1 MMKTKRSGLT
11 VMIFTV
17 IVFVFTSLLIAQN
30 EDDFISI
37 SPVEKKDTGTMM
49 EENTIKVEPVKKAET
64 QPAVAPEKVS
74 IPSERLASVEKITYL
89 DSKDKLEIRIITSDD
104 VKYKAT
110 ELEPPPN
117 DRILIQIFKCKV
129 DYKSIDVNKAGVNK
143 IRSAPHNSTAWV
155 VVDLSSKQ
163 RWKIR
168 NETKSIV
175 LEILKTSETRKED
188 ALVSKPAPS
197 SMIYRVLDVAA
208 KNLGKQTRIII
219 TTDGPIKYRIKKDAE
234 NKILTVNI
242 LNAVSAWKEGSINR
256 QIGNVASIDL
266 KENKQTKVIDI
277 NIKFLENLPYTVVR
291 DQNQILIDIDNVL
304 QTGQLPKKKL
314 DLNQR
319 LSINVQDASLPSVLR
334 LLSAQTGFEFSI
346 SPSVS
351 TAASVTI
358 REEDRPLYQI
368 LRDVLIPRQ
377 LYYEIQNNIIKVGSV
392 SELKSAKALRPKL
405 TKFYYPK
412 TMLADNLKK
421 LLDVQIGKEPL
432 MDLSVTVDNAGGMN
446 RIMLVG
452 TEEDVEQVMDMIA
465 SIDYSKDGGDYE
477 GSEGGILRTKI
488 FKLKNI
494 RLQEEAGNAIE
505 TQQVT
510 ELKDTIEALLT
521 KQGDVKGTLTF
532 DRRTSSLIVT
542 DTPAVLKRVQK
553 VLDTLDVKVPQVT
566 IEAKLYEVSV
576 DAANDIGIN
585 WTAIGQDKE
594 PYIKG
599 DINVGAVPSV
609 GSVGQF
615 VLGTIQNGFKIDAYL
630 KALERNNK
638 ASLLSAP
645 KVTVQTNMP
654 ATIKTSRQVY
664 YEESSI
670 VTQTSG
676 PPVVTTEFKSVEL
689 PISLNVICKVDNQDT
704 INMVVHVEVQSL
716 IQTNRTSG
724 PPDITKQ
731 NADTYVKAKNNET
744 IVIGGLLT
752 DKVTETENKVPLL
765 GDIPL
770 LGNLFRATS
779 KTNEKTELIVFLTPS
794 IVED

>member
-1 MMKTKRSGLT
+1 MKTKRSGLT

-74 IPSERLASVEKITYL
+74 IPSERLATVEKITYL

-234 NKILTVNI
+234 NKMLTVNI

>member
-1 MMKTKRSGLT
+1 MMKTKRSELT

-49 EENTIKVEPVKKAET
+49 EEDTIKGEPVKKTEA
-64 QPAVAPEKVS
+64 QPAVASEKVS
-74 IPSERLASVEKITYL
+74 VPSERLTTVEKITHL
-89 DSKDKLEIRIITSDD
+89 DLKDKLEIRIITSDV

-117 DRILIQIFKCKV
+117 NRILIQIFKCKV
-129 DYKSIDVNKAGVNK
+129 DYKSIDVNKSGVNK
-143 IRSAPHNSTAWV
+143 VRSAPHDSTAWI

-168 NETKSIV
+168 NEGKSIV

-188 ALVSKPAPS
+188 ASISKPAPS

-242 LNAVSAWKEGSINR
+242 LNAVSAWKEGSISR
-256 QIGNVASIDL
+256 QTGNVASIDL
-266 KENKQTKVIDI
+266 KENKQTKVIDV
-277 NIKFLENLPYTVVR
+277 NIKFLENLAYTVVR

-319 LSINVQDASLPSVLR
+319 LSINVQDASLPGVLR

-351 TAASVTI
+351 SAAAVTI

-392 SELKSAKALRPKL
+392 AELKGAKALRPKL

-432 MDLSVTVDNAGGMN
+432 MDMSVTVDNAGGMN

-477 GSEGGILRTKI
+477 GSEGGVLRTKI

-494 RLQEEAGNAIE
+494 RLQEETGNAIE

-542 DTPAVLKRVQK
+542 DTPAVLKRIQK

-585 WTAIGQDKE
+585 WKAIGQDSE
-594 PYIKG
+594 PYIEAEV
-599 DINVGAVPSV
+599 NVGAVPSV

-770 LGNLFRATS
+770 IGNLFRSTS

-794 IVED
+794 IVEE